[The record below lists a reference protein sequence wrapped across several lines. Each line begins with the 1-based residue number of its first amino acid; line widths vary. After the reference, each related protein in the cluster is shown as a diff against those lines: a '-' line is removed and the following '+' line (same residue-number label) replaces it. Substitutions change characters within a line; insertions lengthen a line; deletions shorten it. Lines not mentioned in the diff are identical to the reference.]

1 MIIMVESKNK
11 TERQACISYLT
22 RYFKNR
28 KHHMP
33 ITCEV
38 ISLEKME
45 HFTLDHRIQFEKL
58 LFDEKK
64 RYNVPSDMSLEEYM
78 REYNLED
85 HFYPREYTD
94 TLLELVDEMEENDGI
109 ACSDLQDKL
118 TSTLIKMMNNLLQQY
133 KVRPMAKDKV
143 YILDNFFTT
152 IFTPVNKNSFINSEI
167 SNEIDKI
174 LNCIKWSNYTSY
186 NTLQGYAESVGY
198 PLEPLELPDTV
209 WFWDHAGEILRYHLN
224 QDRVAFISQLLPVG
238 KIVALCITECI
249 GKQDDFK
256 SAVYHYNDSKSYFD
270 DIKYVCLKEYM
281 WLLKPGDNSGKY
293 YNFSYAKSGD
303 ASGIQ
308 KILDRAISDIEKNL
322 EDFCS
327 I

>member
-11 TERQACISYLT
+11 AERQACINYLT

-58 LFDEKK
+58 LFDKK
-64 RYNVPSDMSLEEYM
+64 KKGDEPSDMSLEEYI

-85 HFYPREYTD
+85 QFYPQEYTD
-94 TLLELVDEMEENDGI
+94 TLLELAENDGV
-109 ACSDLQDKL
+109 ACGDLQDKFAIIQL
-118 TSTLIKMMNNLLQQY
+118 KMMNKLLQQY
-133 KVRPMAKDKV
+133 NVRPRAKDKV

-152 IFTPVNKNSFINSEI
+152 IFTPFNKNSFINSEI

-174 LNCIKWSNYTSY
+174 LNCIKWSNYISRG
-186 NTLQGYAESVGY
+186 TLQDYAESVGY
-198 PLEPLELPDTV
+198 PKELPDMC

-224 QDRVAFISQLLPVG
+224 QDRVAFISNILLVG
-238 KIVALCITECI
+238 KVVTLCITESI
-249 GKQDDFK
+249 GKQDDFN

-270 DIKYVCLKEYM
+270 DIKYVCLEAYM
-281 WLLKPGDNSGKY
+281 KYLKPEANSGKY
-293 YNFSYAKSGD
+293 YDFLYAKSGD
-303 ASGIQ
+303 ASVIQ
-308 KILDRAISDIEKNL
+308 RILDRTISKIEKDL
-322 EDFCS
+322 EDFGS